1 MKKKTL
7 ALTTALALSLSL
19 GTTAFAAPVAT
30 GDGGVFDADYYADN
44 NSDVE
49 AAYGHDFN
57 LLWKHF
63 ITFGYNEG
71 RLPFAVG
78 TDWQAIL
85 AASNTST
92 TVNTETTQQTQ
103 TTQTE
108 ETQTQETQTQET
120 QTQETQTQETS
131 VEQGQTLYY
140 YCLGDDFSSPD
151 YREFMKHYGIHIE
164 PGVTPPGYN
173 TEYR

>member
-7 ALTTALALSLSL
+7 ALTTALALTLSL

-49 AAYGHDFN
+49 AAYGRDFN

-85 AASNTST
+85 AASNSST

-103 TTQTE
+103 TAPTE
-108 ETQTQETQTQET
+108 ETSVA
-120 QTQETQTQETS
+120 ETS
-131 VEQGQTLYY
+131 VEETSAAEDTSAEQGQTLYY

-151 YREFMKHYGIHIE
+151 YRTFMKHYGIHIGD
-164 PGVTPPGYN
+164 GVTPPGYN